1 MFFLGEDDLTVF
13 LNSHAWVMFS
23 NFLSTPS
30 FNFSA
35 AVIWKEYIWI
45 NDYDGGC
52 QSTTVLLIKDATY
65 ILTLLGESY
74 PLCHW

>member
-1 MFFLGEDDLTVF
+1 MQIPDVF
-13 LNSHAWVMFS
+13 PWGGWPCYFSSHAWVIFS

-52 QSTTVLLIKDATY
+52 QSTTAVN
-65 ILTLLGESY
+65 
-74 PLCHW
+74 